1 MNNSQVIVVT
11 GTRKGIG
18 YEIAKYYLD
27 RGNVV
32 YGCSRGD
39 SSINHENYFHY
50 ALDVSD
56 EKKVVLMLRDCIK
69 NHHKIDVLIN
79 NAGIASMNHLL
90 LTSLASV
97 KNVINTNFVGT
108 FLFLRETAK
117 CMMKNNYGRII
128 NFSTVAV
135 PLNLEGEAIYAS
147 SKAAIETLTKI
158 SAKELSNYD
167 ITVNSIGPA
176 PILTDLIRVVPK
188 VKIDELIKNQ
198 AIKKFAQFEDVINVI
213 NFYISK
219 ESNLITGQTIYL
231 GGVN

>member
-1 MNNSQVIVVT
+1 MNNSLVFVVT

-32 YGCSRGD
+32 YGCSRGE
-39 SSINHENYFHY
+39 SSISHENYFHY
-50 ALDVSD
+50 SLDVSD
-56 EKKVVLMLRDCIK
+56 EKKVVAMLRECIK
-69 NHHKIDVLIN
+69 SHNKIDVLIN
-79 NAGIASMNHLL
+79 NAGIASMNHLI
-90 LTSLASV
+90 LTSLSSV
-97 KNVINTNFVGT
+97 KNIMTTNFIGT

-117 CMMKNNYGRII
+117 CMMRNNSGRII

-158 SAKELSNYD
+158 SAKELANYN
-167 ITVNSIGPA
+167 ITINTIGPA
-176 PILTDLIRVVPK
+176 PVLTDLIKVIPK
-188 VKIDELIKNQ
+188 TKIDDLIKNQ

-219 ESNLITGQTIYL
+219 DSNLITGQTIYL